1 MSTTS
6 SSLKSFAA
14 GIAALAAIG
23 LGAANGTA
31 GEFSSATVA
40 KPYAGLSFDVGNK
53 KAVGYFTPSKATC
66 NLTLLV
72 GERGDTVADG
82 ARGAVPAR
90 FRTPISAGRTAG
102 IETGEGPAIEFFCST
117 GANWLSA
124 RVYER
129 VADIVVAR

>member
-1 MSTTS
+1 MRNTS
-6 SSLKSFAA
+6 SSLKSLAA
-14 GIAALAAIG
+14 GIAGLAALG
-23 LGAANGTA
+23 LSAAHSSA

-40 KPYAGLSFDVGNK
+40 KPYAGLSFDVGKK

-72 GERGDTVADG
+72 AEQGEGVAEGTRGT
-82 ARGAVPAR
+82 VPAR
-90 FRTPISAGRTAG
+90 FKSPIAAGRTAR

-129 VADIVVAR
+129 VAETVVTK